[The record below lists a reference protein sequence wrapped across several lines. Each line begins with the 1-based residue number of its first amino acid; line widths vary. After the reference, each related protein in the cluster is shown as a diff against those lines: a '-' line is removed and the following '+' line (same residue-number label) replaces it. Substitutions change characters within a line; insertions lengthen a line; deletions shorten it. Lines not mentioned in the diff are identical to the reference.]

1 MKTLQSVME
10 SWILPYLLNSLWQ
23 VPLVFCAALA
33 AARVARKAGEEM
45 EHRIWVGALFLE
57 VGLPLCRMQVG
68 DLWRQAWGFVLW
80 FRHLEPAGG
89 KVQVFVGDG
98 SASRMALPWHTA
110 EILAI
115 ATAAYLV
122 GIVYCAGRLGW
133 GMWTTE
139 SMRRGARRLRLNAQ
153 NKGKID
159 RFWKF
164 RGLSP
169 RDVQFV
175 SSPSISGP
183 ATVGLWNHA
192 VLLPTGFLDTLDP
205 GELDAL
211 LAHEFAHIERSDF
224 AKNLLYGILS
234 LPAAYHPLL
243 WLTRSRLAETRE
255 LVCDA
260 MAAEL
265 LGGRE
270 GYARSLLRLASM
282 LSDRRSP
289 QILHAIGILDA
300 NIFERRVMNLTRKS
314 LEVSGMRRLAIAA
327 ACTLVA
333 VATCTSALA
342 LRMDVN
348 QAPAKST
355 EPTKIHVKS
364 DALKLL
370 TKTVPIYP
378 ADAKKARIQG
388 TVVLNAVI
396 GKDGS
401 VENLKAVSG
410 PSQLQGSALD
420 AVKDWK
426 YQPFL
431 LNGDPI
437 AVETQIKVFYTLAK

>member
-1 MKTLQSVME
+1 M
-10 SWILPYLLNSLWQ
+10 
-23 VPLVFCAALA
+23 
-33 AARVARKAGEEM
+33 
-45 EHRIWVGALFLE
+45 
-57 VGLPLCRMQVG
+57 
-68 DLWRQAWGFVLW
+68 
-80 FRHLEPAGG
+80 
-89 KVQVFVGDG
+89 
-98 SASRMALPWHTA
+98 
-110 EILAI
+110 
-115 ATAAYLV
+115 
-122 GIVYCAGRLGW
+122 
-133 GMWTTE
+133 
-139 SMRRGARRLRLNAQ
+139 
-153 NKGKID
+153 
-159 RFWKF
+159 KF

-224 AKNLLYGILS
+224 AKNLLYGLLS

-243 WLTRSRLAETRE
+243 WLTRARIAETRE

-260 MAAEL
+260 MAAEF

-270 GYARSLLRLASM
+270 TYARSLLRLASM
-282 LSDRRSP
+282 LSHRSSP
-289 QILHAIGILDA
+289 RILHAIGILDA
-300 NIFERRVMNLTRKS
+300 NIFERRVMNLSRKN
-314 LEVSGMRRLAIAA
+314 LQMSGLRRLAIAA

-333 VATCTSALA
+333 VATCSSALA

-348 QAPAKST
+348 QAPAKDAQ
-355 EPTKIHVKS
+355 PAKVHVKS

-370 TKTVPIYP
+370 TKTVPVYP

-388 TVVLNAVI
+388 TVTLNAVI

-401 VENLKAVSG
+401 VENLKAISG
-410 PSQLQGSALD
+410 PTQLQGSALD

-431 LNGDPI
+431 LNGNPV
-437 AVETQIKVFYTLAK
+437 AVDTNIKVIYTLAR

>member
-1 MKTLQSVME
+1 MRGIQSALEPWV
-10 SWILPYLLNSLWQ
+10 LAYLLNSLWQ

-33 AARVARKAGEEM
+33 AARLARKAGPPM
-45 EHRIWVGALFLE
+45 EHRVWVAALFLE
-57 VGLPLCRMQVG
+57 IILPLCRMHVG

-80 FRHLEPAGG
+80 IRHVEPASG

-98 SASRMALPWHTA
+98 TASRMALPWHTA
-110 EILAI
+110 EILI
-115 ATAAYLV
+115 AVSIAYLC
-122 GIVYCAGRLGW
+122 GILYCAGRLGW
-133 GMWTTE
+133 GLWTTE
-139 SMRRGARRLRLNAQ
+139 NLRRQALRLHPTTQ
-153 NKGKID
+153 NQDKID
-159 RFWKF
+159 RFTKPI
-164 RGLSP
+164 GLAR

-175 SSPSISGP
+175 SSPAISGP
-183 ATVGLWNHA
+183 ATVGVWNHA
-192 VLLPTGFLDTLDP
+192 VLLPAGFLDTLDP

-211 LAHEFAHIERSDF
+211 LAHEFAHIERGDF
-224 AKNLLYGILS
+224 AKNLFYGILS

-243 WLTRSRLAETRE
+243 WLTRARLAETRE

-260 MAAEL
+260 MAADV

-270 GYARSLLRLASM
+270 GYARSLLRMASM
-282 LSDRRSP
+282 LSHRSSP

-348 QAPAKST
+348 QAPAKGA
-355 EPTKIHVKS
+355 EPATIHVKS
-364 DALKLL
+364 DALKIIS
-370 TKTVPIYP
+370 KTMPVYP
-378 ADAKKARIQG
+378 VEAKKARVQG

-401 VENLKAVSG
+401 VENLHAISG
-410 PSQLQGSALD
+410 PSGLQGSALD

-431 LNGDPI
+431 LNGNPV
-437 AVETQIKVFYTLAK
+437 AVETQIKVIYTLAK